1 MAVRNIVKIDESKC
15 NGCGLCATA
24 CAEGAIKV
32 INGKAKLVSDSYC
45 DGLGACLGQ
54 CPQDAITIE
63 PREADEFDE
72 QAVKAHL
79 GHEAKKAEPVFACP
93 GLAAHQFRPE
103 RQAAQDEGPQVVPS
117 QLGHWPVQ
125 LKLVSATAPY
135 FADAD
140 LLLVADCVPFAMGDF
155 HQRFLRGRSVAVGCP
170 KLDDADSYVEKLAQI
185 LQVSNLRS
193 LTVVHMEVPCCSG
206 LTRVAREAIVLSGRR
221 MYFEDVTISLRGEV
235 LRSEKV
241 GPEQDQDGNP
251 KSEARPRPGGNVNPK
266 QIESTKC
273 Q

>member
-24 CAEGAIKV
+24 CAEGAIQIV
-32 INGKAKLVSDSYC
+32 NGKARLVSDSYC
-45 DGLGACLGQ
+45 DGLGACLGH

-63 PREADEFDE
+63 PREAAQFDE

-79 GHEAKKAEPVFACP
+79 GHDAKKAEPVFACP

-103 RQAAQDEGPQVVPS
+103 STAPRSDAQAVPS
-117 QLGHWPVQ
+117 QLSHWPVQ
-125 LKLVSATAPY
+125 LKLVSPTAPY

-155 HQRFLRGRSVAVGCP
+155 HSRFLKGHSVAVGCP
-170 KLDDADSYVEKLAQI
+170 KLDDAEFYIDKLAEI
-185 LQVSNLRS
+185 LQANNLRS

-206 LTRVAREAIVLSGRR
+206 LARIAREAIALSGRGID
-221 MYFEDVTISLRGEV
+221 FEDVTISLRGEV
-235 LRSEKV
+235 LRSEKC
-241 GPEQDQDGNP
+241 GSEGHEGENP
-251 KSEARPRPGGNVNPK
+251 KFEYQNPK
-266 QIESTKC
+266 QI
-273 Q
+273 QRL